1 MPSMNKLEIAQ
12 ELLKN
17 TTYIYLREF
26 IRSYIENMQT
36 IENGQADVDEPL
48 IRFDNCISY
57 IEKVQFDIREW
68 GLWEIP
74 IFYSHCFRNEK
85 TKQFFDLAVWDIG
98 EVIPRYIDSRAC
110 EEDAKSIPEAIEKYF
125 CNTRLSSEQI
135 GSN

>member
-1 MPSMNKLEIAQ
+1 MPSMNKLQIAH

-17 TTYIYLREF
+17 TTNIYLREF

-57 IEKVQFDIREW
+57 IEKVQFDIMEW

-74 IFYSHCFRNEK
+74 IFYSHCFWNEK
-85 TKQFFDLAVWDIG
+85 AKQFFDLAVWDIG
-98 EVIPRYIDSRAC
+98 EVIPRYLDSRAC
-110 EEDAKSIPEAIEKYF
+110 EEDAKSIPEAIEKYS
-125 CNTRLSSEQI
+125 CDWQ
-135 GSN
+135 